1 MRPVARNI
9 EIVQNIQPVLSTA
22 QLAEAV
28 GVSESSVKRWID
40 GGRIAASRTA
50 GGHRRVGVEEAAR
63 YIRAAGL
70 AVHRPERLG
79 LPELSAYAG
88 REDTDTVTGEKLF
101 EHLTNGRTA
110 AAAGLLQARFLAGAS
125 VAQLVDGPVSHA
137 MTRVGEL
144 WRSSETGILIEHRTT
159 ETAIQAFTRLRALL
173 PPVLDGPVAVGCAPS
188 GDPYVLPSL
197 AAAAVVEDEGFRA
210 VNLGPETPLDTLA
223 AGAEAFGARLVWISF
238 SSVDGAVK
246 LRRQVLKLAKR
257 LSSSGVVL
265 MVGGAR
271 VHELALGREKGVCVG
286 HTIAELRAV
295 AQGLVLSGHT
305 AGGASE
311 ARS

>member
-1 MRPVARNI
+1 MQN
-9 EIVQNIQPVLSTA
+9 VQSVLSTA

-40 GGRIAASRTA
+40 DGRIAASRTA

-79 LPELSAYAG
+79 LAELSAYA
-88 REDTDTVTGEKLF
+88 RRTDMDTATGESLF
-101 EHLTNGRTA
+101 DHLTQGRTA

-125 VAQLVDGPVSHA
+125 VAQLVDGPVAQA

-159 ETAIQAFTRLRALL
+159 EAAIQAFTRLRALL

-188 GDPYVLPSL
+188 GDPYVLASL

-210 VNLGPETPLDTLA
+210 VNLGPETPIDTLA
-223 AGAEAFGARLVWISF
+223 AGARAFGARLVWISF
-238 SSVDGAVK
+238 SSVDDARG

-257 LSSSGVVL
+257 LHPAGAVL
-265 MVGGAR
+265 VVGGAR
-271 VHELALGREKGVCVG
+271 VDELALGREKGVCVG
-286 HTIAELRAV
+286 HTMAELRAV
-295 AQGLVLSGHT
+295 AQGLVLAGHT
-305 AGGASE
+305 SGDAPE
-311 ARS
+311 ARE

>member
-1 MRPVARNI
+1 MHS
-9 EIVQNIQPVLSTA
+9 VLSTG

-40 GGRIAASRTA
+40 DGRIAASRTA

-70 AVHRPERLG
+70 TVHRPERLG
-79 LPELSAYAG
+79 LPELSTYA
-88 REDTDTVTGEKLF
+88 RRTATDDSVGETLF
-101 EHLTNGRTA
+101 EYLTHGRTA

-125 VAQLVDGPVSHA
+125 VAQLADGPVAQA

-144 WRSSETGILIEHRTT
+144 WLSSETGILIEHRAT
-159 ETAIQAFTRLRALL
+159 ETALGALTRLRALL
-173 PPVLDGPVAVGCAPS
+173 LPVLDGPVAVGCAPS

-223 AGAEAFGARLVWISF
+223 AGAKAFGARLVWISF
-238 SSVDGAVK
+238 SSAPAAGR
-246 LRRQVLKLAKR
+246 LRRQVLNLAKR
-257 LSSSGVVL
+257 VVSSGAVL
-265 MVGGAR
+265 VVGGAR
-271 VHELALGREKGVCVG
+271 VDELALGREKGVLVG
-286 HTIAELRAV
+286 HTMAELRAV
-295 AQGLVLSGHT
+295 AHGLVLSGRT
-305 AGGASE
+305 AGGAPES
-311 ARS
+311 RS